1 MVKEDQLYTPKEVG
15 LALRI
20 SVVTVS
26 RAIRDGKLVAFRVGG
41 QWRIPGSEINNF
53 IGRGTDSA
61 LKRDDSPK
69 AVVPSRGDKGSR

>member
-1 MVKEDQLYTPKEVG
+1 MVKEDHLYTPKEVS

-26 RAIRDGKLVAFRVGG
+26 RAIRNGKLAAFRVGG

-53 IGRGTDSA
+53 IYRATDSA
-61 LKRDDSPK
+61 LRKDEPTDSPL
-69 AVVPSRGDKGSR
+69 PSKQAPKW